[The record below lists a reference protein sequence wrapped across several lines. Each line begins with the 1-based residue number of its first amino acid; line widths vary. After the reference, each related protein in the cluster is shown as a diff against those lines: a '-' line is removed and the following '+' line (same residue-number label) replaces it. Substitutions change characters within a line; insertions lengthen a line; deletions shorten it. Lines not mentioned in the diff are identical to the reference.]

1 MFCCDASRDMYEDYY
16 TNQHG
21 DGMPVFAGAR
31 RQRGHRLGSVFGG
44 LLRNVLVPIATSA
57 IKSGIDVA
65 GDMVRGKTFG
75 ESARKHIPKGIK
87 GAAESIDW
95 QTGSGKPTRKRRRP
109 YNDIFD

>member
-1 MFCCDASRDMYEDYY
+1 
-16 TNQHG
+16 
-21 DGMPVFAGAR
+21 MPDFAGAR
-31 RQRGHRLGSVFGG
+31 RQRGQGLGNVFGG

-65 GDMVRGKTFG
+65 GDIVREKTFG

-95 QTGSGKPTRKRRRP
+95 
-109 YNDIFD
+109 

>member
-1 MFCCDASRDMYEDYY
+1 
-16 TNQHG
+16 
-21 DGMPVFAGAR
+21 MPVFAGAR
-31 RQRGHRLGSVFGG
+31 RQRGQGLGNVFGG

-65 GDMVRGKTFG
+65 GDIVRGKTFG

-95 QTGSGKPTRKRRRP
+95 
-109 YNDIFD
+109 